1 MKLSE
6 KLANHTSDAPYFT
19 FEFFP
24 PRTEQGY
31 SNLLT
36 RITGLASLKPI
47 AASVT
52 WGAGGSTRDRSLDLA
67 AFCQAENGLD
77 TILHLTCTN
86 MEKGTIDEALTTAME
101 KGVSTVLALR
111 GDPPRGEEYWIP
123 TDPRFQHAEDLVT
136 YIKQHPKFG
145 NHFCIGVAGYP
156 DGHSEGGSEEEQL
169 THLKRKVEAGAEFI
183 ITQLFYDVEK
193 FKSWLRKVRNTGI
206 TVPVIP
212 GMMPLQTYATF
223 TRMTDLC
230 KATVPQHI
238 QANLDAIKHDD
249 QLVKEYGASLAVSMI
264 RSILVDGDVKGV
276 HFCTLN
282 LEKSVRKILD
292 ELGWTHG
299 THHPNQIITDASQS
313 PHILPAPADAP
324 HPVTFTI
331 SPSEA
336 TQHAA
341 TSLAEHTR
349 TGTLRTAAEA
359 INSGWDDFPNGR
371 FGDSKSPA
379 FGVVDPWDGGGLG
392 VPPHVAI
399 SQWGRPTTEQDLADL
414 FLAYL
419 NHKAPTTPFS
429 PTPLSDESITI
440 LPHLI
445 SLTSKGLWTVASQPA
460 VDGILSSDPVVGWGP
475 KDGRVFQK
483 SFVEFFATEEE
494 LVKIAKAIEDS
505 GDGWVTFFA
514 GNNDDGFL
522 SNIPDS
528 GSNAVTWGVFPG
540 QEIAQPTIIDR
551 DSFLAWKASI
561 YTWTMREI
569 AIEYMEQD
577 DAFMIWHDF
586 GLCYSPDSPTRK
598 LLENVTKTRW
608 LVSIVHHDY
617 KDPNALW
624 DFLAKHLN

>member
-1 MKLSE
+1 MKLIE
-6 KLANHTSDAPYFT
+6 KLANYTSEVPYFT
-19 FEFFP
+19 IEFFP
-24 PRTEQGY
+24 PRTDQGY

-36 RITGLASLKPI
+36 RISGLASLKPI

-67 AFCQAENGLD
+67 GFCQADNGLD

-86 MEKGTIDEALTTAME
+86 MEKGAIDEALTTAME
-101 KGVSTVLALR
+101 RGISTVLALR

-123 TDPRFQHAEDLVT
+123 ADPRFRHAEDLVT

-145 NHFCIGVAGYP
+145 SHFCIGVAGYP

-169 THLKRKVEAGAEFI
+169 AHLKRKVDAGAEFI

-193 FKSWLRKVRNTGI
+193 FKAWLWKVRNTGI

-212 GMMPLQTYATF
+212 GVMPLQTYATF
-223 TRMTDLC
+223 IRMTDLC

-249 QLVKEYGASLAVSMI
+249 QLVKEYGVSLAVSMI
-264 RSILVDGDVKGV
+264 RSILVDGDIKGV

-292 ELGWTHG
+292 ELGWTHVFL
-299 THHPNQIITDASQS
+299 HHNQIITDANQS
-313 PHILPAPADAP
+313 PRILPAPADAL
-324 HPVTFTI
+324 HPVNFTI

-359 INSGWDDFPNGR
+359 IDSGWDDFPNGR

-399 SQWGRPTTEQDLADL
+399 AQWGRPTTEQELSDL

-419 NHKAPTTPFS
+419 SDKTSTTPFS
-429 PTPLSDESITI
+429 PEPLSDESATI
-440 LPHLI
+440 LPYLV
-445 SLTSKGLWTVASQPA
+445 SLTKRGLWTVASQPA
-460 VDGILSSDPVVGWGP
+460 VDGALSSDPVVGWGP
-475 KDGRVFQK
+475 RDGRVFQK
-483 SFVEFFATEEE
+483 SFVEFFATEEDLE
-494 LVKIAKAIEDS
+494 KVAKAIEDS

-522 SNIPDS
+522 TNIPDS

-540 QEIAQPTIIDR
+540 QEIAQPTNIDR
-551 DSFLAWKASI
+551 DSFLAWKVRATCI
-561 YTWTMREI
+561 H
-569 AIEYMEQD
+569 QNL
-577 DAFMIWHDF
+577 
-586 GLCYSPDSPTRK
+586 GLNCD
-598 LLENVTKTRW
+598 
-608 LVSIVHHDY
+608 
-617 KDPNALW
+617 
-624 DFLAKHLN
+624 

>member
-6 KLANHTSDAPYFT
+6 KLANHESDVPYFT

-36 RITGLASLKPI
+36 RITGLAGLKPI

-67 AFCQAENGLD
+67 GFCQTENGLD

-86 MEKGTIDEALTTAME
+86 MEQGTIDDALTTAMD
-101 KGVSTVLALR
+101 KGISNVLALR

-123 TDPRFQHAEDLVT
+123 TDPRFRHAEDLVT
-136 YIKQHPKFG
+136 YIRQHPKFG
-145 NHFCIGVAGYP
+145 SHFCVGVAGYP
-156 DGHSEGGSEEEQL
+156 DGHSEGGNEEEQL
-169 THLKRKVEAGAEFI
+169 AHLKRKVDAGAEFI
-183 ITQLFYDVEK
+183 ITQLFYDVDK
-193 FKSWLRKVRNTGI
+193 FKLWLRKVRNAGI
-206 TVPVIP
+206 TIPIIP

-230 KATVPQHI
+230 NATVPQHI

-264 RSILVDGDVKGV
+264 RSILSDGDVKGV

-299 THHPNQIITDASQS
+299 THHPNQIITDASHS
-313 PHILPAPADAP
+313 PHILPAPTDAP
-324 HPVTFTI
+324 NPVTFTI

-341 TSLAEHTR
+341 ISLAEHTR
-349 TGTLRTAAEA
+349 TGTVRTAAEA
-359 INSGWDDFPNGR
+359 ISSGWDDFPNGR

-399 SQWGRPTTEQDLADL
+399 SQWGRPTTEKDLSDL

-419 NHKAPTTPFS
+419 NNKNSTTPFS
-429 PTPLSDESITI
+429 PTPLSDESTTI
-440 LPHLI
+440 LPSLV

-460 VDGILSSDPVVGWGP
+460 VDGALSSDPVVGWGP
-475 KDGRVFQK
+475 RDGRVFQK
-483 SFVEFFATEEE
+483 SFVEFFTTEEE

-514 GNNDDGFL
+514 GNNDDGFV

-551 DSFLAWKASI
+551 DSFLAWK
-561 YTWTMREI
+561 
-569 AIEYMEQD
+569 D

-586 GLCYSPDSPTRK
+586 GLCYPPDSPARK
-598 LLENVTKTRW
+598 LLEGVAKTRW

-624 DFLAKHLN
+624 DFLAKYLN

>member
-24 PRTEQGY
+24 PRTDQGY

-36 RITGLASLKPI
+36 RISGLASLKPI

-67 AFCQAENGLD
+67 GFCQRDNGLD
-77 TILHLTCTN
+77 IILHLTCTN
-86 MEKGTIDEALTTAME
+86 MEKGTIDDTLATAME
-101 KGVSTVLALR
+101 RGISTVLALR

-123 TDPRFQHAEDLVT
+123 ADPRFQHAEDLVT
-136 YIKQHPKFG
+136 YIKQHPTFG
-145 NHFCIGVAGYP
+145 SHFCIGVAGYP
-156 DGHSEGGSEEEQL
+156 DGHSEGGGEEEQL
-169 THLKRKVEAGAEFI
+169 SHLKRKVDAGAEFI

-193 FKSWLRKVRNTGI
+193 FKSWVRKVRNTGI
-206 TVPVIP
+206 SIPVIP
-212 GMMPLQTYATF
+212 GVMPLQTYATF
-223 TRMTDLC
+223 TRMTELC

-249 QLVKEYGASLAVSMI
+249 QLVKEYGVSLAVSMI
-264 RSILVDGDVKGV
+264 RSILVDGDIKGV

-292 ELGWTHG
+292 ELGWTHESL
-299 THHPNQIITDASQS
+299 HYNQIITDASQS
-313 PHILPAPADAP
+313 PRIRPAAADALH
-324 HPVTFTI
+324 HPVAFTI

-341 TSLAEHTR
+341 TSLTEHSR

-359 INSGWDDFPNGR
+359 IDSGWDDFPNGR

-392 VPPHVAI
+392 VPPHVAV
-399 SQWGRPTTEQDLADL
+399 SQWGRPTTEQDLSDL

-419 NHKAPTTPFS
+419 NDKTSTTPFS
-429 PTPLSDESITI
+429 PEPLSDESTPI
-440 LPHLI
+440 LPHLV
-445 SLTSKGLWTVASQPA
+445 SLTKRGLWTVSSQPA
-460 VDGILSSDPVVGWGP
+460 VDGALSSDPVVGWGP
-475 KDGRVFQK
+475 RDGRVFQK
-483 SFVEFFATEEE
+483 SFVEFFATEAD
-494 LVKIAKAIEDS
+494 LNKVAKAVEDS
-505 GDGWVTFFA
+505 GEGWVTFFA

-522 SNIPDS
+522 TNIPDS

-551 DSFLAWKASI
+551 DSFLAWK
-561 YTWTMREI
+561 
-569 AIEYMEQD
+569 D

-586 GLCYSPDSPTRK
+586 GLCYPPDSPTRK
-598 LLENVTKTRW
+598 LLEGITKTRW
-608 LVSIVHHDY
+608 LVSIIHHDY
-617 KDPNALW
+617 KDSNALW
-624 DFLAKHLN
+624 DFLAKHLD

>member
-1 MKLSE
+1 
-6 KLANHTSDAPYFT
+6 
-19 FEFFP
+19 
-24 PRTEQGY
+24 
-31 SNLLT
+31 
-36 RITGLASLKPI
+36 
-47 AASVT
+47 
-52 WGAGGSTRDRSLDLA
+52 
-67 AFCQAENGLD
+67 
-77 TILHLTCTN
+77 

>member
-1 MKLSE
+1 MKLTE
-6 KLANHTSDAPYFT
+6 KLATYRSDTPYFT

-24 PRTEQGY
+24 PRTDQGY

-36 RITGLASLKPI
+36 RISGLASLKPV
-47 AASVT
+47 ATSVT

-67 AFCQAENGLD
+67 GFCQADNDLD

-86 MEKGTIDEALTTAME
+86 MEKGTIDEALMTAME
-101 KGVSTVLALR
+101 RGVSTVLALR

-136 YIKQHPKFG
+136 YIKQHPTFAS
-145 NHFCIGVAGYP
+145 HFCVGVAGYP

-169 THLKRKVEAGAEFI
+169 THLKRKVDAGAEFI

-193 FKSWLRKVRNTGI
+193 FKSWLRKVRSTGI

-212 GMMPLQTYATF
+212 GVMPLQTYATF

-230 KATVPQHI
+230 KATVPLHI

-249 QLVKEYGASLAVSMI
+249 QLVKEYGVSLAVSMI

-292 ELGWTHG
+292 ELGWTHESL
-299 THHPNQIITDASQS
+299 HHNQIIIDANQS
-313 PHILPAPADAP
+313 PHILPSPADAP
-324 HPVTFTI
+324 HPTTFTI

-336 TQHAA
+336 AQHAN

-359 INSGWDDFPNGR
+359 IDSGWDDFPNGR

-379 FGVVDPWDGGGLG
+379 FGLIDPWDGGGLG

-399 SQWGRPTTEQDLADL
+399 AQWGRPTTEQELSDL

-419 NHKAPTTPFS
+419 NDTTSTTPFS
-429 PTPLSDESITI
+429 PEPLSDESATI
-440 LPHLI
+440 LPHLV
-445 SLTSKGLWTVASQPA
+445 SLTKKGLWTVASQPA
-460 VDGILSSDPVVGWGP
+460 VDGALSSDPVIGWGP
-475 KDGRVFQK
+475 RDGRVFQK
-483 SFVEFFATEEE
+483 SFVEFFATEADLEK
-494 LVKIAKAIEDS
+494 VAQAIEDS
-505 GDGWVTFFA
+505 GDGWLTFFA
-514 GNNDDGFL
+514 GNNEDGFL
-522 SNIPDS
+522 TNIPDS

-540 QEIAQPTIIDR
+540 KEIAQPTIIDR
-551 DSFLAWKASI
+551 DSFLAWK
-561 YTWTMREI
+561 
-569 AIEYMEQD
+569 D

-586 GLCYSPDSPTRK
+586 GLCYPPDSPTRK
-598 LLENVTKTRW
+598 LLEDVINTRW
-608 LVSIVHHDY
+608 LVNIIHHDY
-617 KDPNALW
+617 KNSNALW
-624 DFLAKHLN
+624 DFLAKYLE

>member
-1 MKLSE
+1 MKLTD
-6 KLANHTSDAPYFT
+6 KIANHTSTLPYFT

-24 PRTEQGY
+24 PRTDQGY

-36 RITGLASLKPI
+36 RINGLAGLKPI
-47 AASVT
+47 GASVT

-67 AFCQAENGLD
+67 GFCQADNGLD

-86 MEKGTIDEALTTAME
+86 MEKGAIDDALTTAME
-101 KGVSTVLALR
+101 RGISTVLALR

-123 TDPRFQHAEDLVT
+123 ADPRFQHAEDLVT
-136 YIKQHPKFG
+136 YIKQHPTFG

-169 THLKRKVEAGAEFI
+169 AYLKRKVDAGAEFI

-193 FKSWLRKVRNTGI
+193 FKSWLRKVRDTGI

-212 GMMPLQTYATF
+212 GVMPLQTYATF
-223 TRMTDLC
+223 IRMTDLC

-249 QLVKEYGASLAVSMI
+249 QLVKEYGVSLAVSMI
-264 RSILVDGDVKGV
+264 RSVLVDGDIKGV

-292 ELGWTHG
+292 ELGWTHDSL
-299 THHPNQIITDASQS
+299 HHNQIIIVHD
-313 PHILPAPADAP
+313 P

-336 TQHAA
+336 TQHA
-341 TSLAEHTR
+341 TSSLAEHTR
-349 TGTLRTAAEA
+349 TGTVRTAAEA
-359 INSGWDDFPNGR
+359 IDSGWDDFPNGR

-392 VPPHVAI
+392 PHVAI
-399 SQWGRPTTEQDLADL
+399 SQWGRPTTEQDLSDL

-419 NHKAPTTPFS
+419 NEKTSTTPFS
-429 PTPLSDESITI
+429 PEPLSNESITI

-445 SLTSKGLWTVASQPA
+445 SLTKKGLWTVASQPA
-460 VDGILSSDPVVGWGP
+460 VDGVPSSDPVVGWGP

-483 SFVEFFATEEE
+483 SFVEFFATEADLEK
-494 LVKIAKAIEDS
+494 VAKATEDS

-514 GNNDDGFL
+514 GNNEVSVQDGFL
-522 SNIPDS
+522 TNIPDS

-540 QEIAQPTIIDR
+540 KEIAQPTIIDR
-551 DSFLAWKASI
+551 DSFLAWK
-561 YTWTMREI
+561 
-569 AIEYMEQD
+569 D

-586 GLCYSPDSPTRK
+586 GLCYPPDSPTRK
-598 LLENVTKTRW
+598 LIEDITKTRW

-617 KDPNALW
+617 KDSNTLW
-624 DFLAKHLN
+624 DFLAKHLG

>member
-6 KLANHTSDAPYFT
+6 KLANHASDAPYFT

-101 KGVSTVLALR
+101 KGVSTILALR

>member
-24 PRTEQGY
+24 PRTEQVCPVLTGHD
-31 SNLLT
+31 SELTIFGIGILESST

-608 LVSIVHHDY
+608 L
-617 KDPNALW
+617 
-624 DFLAKHLN
+624 

>member
-6 KLANHTSDAPYFT
+6 KLQIYIDAPYFT

-101 KGVSTVLALR
+101 KGVSTTGTSRRSSQRRGVLDSYR
-111 GDPPRGEEYWIP
+111 
-123 TDPRFQHAEDLVT
+123 PRFQHAEDLVT

-206 TVPVIP
+206 RTSN
-212 GMMPLQTYATF
+212 TW
-223 TRMTDLC
+223 
-230 KATVPQHI
+230 
-238 QANLDAIKHDD
+238 N
-249 QLVKEYGASLAVSMI
+249 
-264 RSILVDGDVKGV
+264 
-276 HFCTLN
+276 
-282 LEKSVRKILD
+282 
-292 ELGWTHG
+292 
-299 THHPNQIITDASQS
+299 
-313 PHILPAPADAP
+313 DAP
-324 HPVTFTI
+324 TNVRNFYPDDRFMQ
-331 SPSEA
+331 SYALEA

-379 FGVVDPWDGGGLG
+379 FGAVDPWDGGGLG

-483 SFVEFFATEEE
+483 SEV
-494 LVKIAKAIEDS
+494 AKAIEDS